1 MRVQKRIIN
10 IHSFIHSFIQV
21 PTSKCLKE
29 DTPLSFLC
37 DKFFGVSY
45 STKVE
50 RVIVDAHVLQS
61 LVKDVNNNFFSLFVS
76 LEV

>member
-1 MRVQKRIIN
+1 M
-10 IHSFIHSFIQV
+10 
-21 PTSKCLKE
+21 PTTKCLKE

-37 DKFFGVSY
+37 YKFFGVPY